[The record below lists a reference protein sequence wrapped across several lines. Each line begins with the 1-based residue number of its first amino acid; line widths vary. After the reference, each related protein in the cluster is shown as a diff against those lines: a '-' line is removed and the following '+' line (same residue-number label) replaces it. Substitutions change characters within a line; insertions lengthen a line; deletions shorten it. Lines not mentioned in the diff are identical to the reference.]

1 MPLSTINKT
10 VAIFLVGY
18 LGLGV
23 TLVIWRDEI
32 LAFRQAHQELFD
44 SAGSVT
50 LGILSLAL
58 AALMGAIIDGL
69 ADVTIRR
76 FIRWGAKRRGVARFF
91 GQTEVF
97 RSVERWRCYFNE
109 QIDQSDESLFLK
121 VANDE
126 PLFRLHLATGLVH
139 SHAPPHHIEWVFA
152 HFSTHY
158 LASNLAFLVLAA
170 TPAVILT

>member
-1 MPLSTINKT
+1 
-10 VAIFLVGY
+10 
-18 LGLGV
+18 
-23 TLVIWRDEI
+23 
-32 LAFRQAHQELFD
+32 
-44 SAGSVT
+44 
-50 LGILSLAL
+50 
-58 AALMGAIIDGL
+58 
-69 ADVTIRR
+69 
-76 FIRWGAKRRGVARFF
+76 ARFF
-91 GQTEVF
+91 GHTEVF

-126 PLFRLHLATGLVH
+126 PLFRLHLAAGLVH

-170 TPAVILT
+170 TPAVILTMVNGATDAVTWAMSAGLALMLAAYGLLSLSLDRCLYTYQCEYRFAAIWLAEVQAAKIASQSKESSRMPES